1 MAGLFLYF
9 YAVLHFLSYAWFDM
23 RFQLVDIGNDI
34 AKRHFI
40 LVGFLALL
48 LLTPLALT
56 SFNRAIR
63 VIGAKRWQMLHRLV
77 YLIAILAILH
87 FFWMRSGKNNFVEVA
102 VYATVLASLL
112 GWRLWRRFKIRRI
125 QQAV

>member
-1 MAGLFLYF
+1 
-9 YAVLHFLSYAWFDM
+9 M

-34 AKRHFI
+34 AKRPFI
-40 LVGFLALL
+40 LVGVLALL

>member
-1 MAGLFLYF
+1 MASLFVYF

-77 YLIAILAILH
+77 YIIAILAILH
-87 FFWMRSGKNNFVEVA
+87 FFGCAQARI
-102 VYATVLASLL
+102 AS
-112 GWRLWRRFKIRRI
+112 
-125 QQAV
+125 